1 MSEYEEM
8 CLMYIESQNAIVEYA
23 KDVRRLE
30 KEVMKLKKELKKKW
44 NQNENSSS
52 KNRIRV

>member
-30 KEVMKLKKELKKKW
+30 KEVKKLKKELKK
-44 NQNENSSS
+44 
-52 KNRIRV
+52 IRSVK